1 MKVPIRQFS
10 STANEEKENE
20 KEVIDSGA
28 VEEEMV
34 FPYAFMN
41 TDADLVLPTMF
52 CQDQKKLEKQSKVL
66 NEIQTIMEP
75 DHESGIH
82 DHFKELYIRY
92 LEALAMIDD
101 SPEALE

>member
-52 CQDQKKLEKQSKVL
+52 C
-66 NEIQTIMEP
+66 
-75 DHESGIH
+75 
-82 DHFKELYIRY
+82 
-92 LEALAMIDD
+92 
-101 SPEALE
+101 